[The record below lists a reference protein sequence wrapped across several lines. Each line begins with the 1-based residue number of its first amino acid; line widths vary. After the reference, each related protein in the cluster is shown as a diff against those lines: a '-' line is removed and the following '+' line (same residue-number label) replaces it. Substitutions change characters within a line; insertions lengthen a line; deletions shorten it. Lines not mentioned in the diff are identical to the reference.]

1 MSLPPSASPVIELLK
16 ELVRMN
22 SVNPAYEGGPG
33 EGAIA
38 EWIRHRLHAAGIET
52 EAHEVF
58 PGRPNIIGK
67 IPGRDRSRCIIFEA
81 HTDTVSIKGMTIPPF
96 DPSIANGNLHGRG
109 SCDTKG
115 GLAAMLHAIETLAIS
130 SEPPAL
136 DVWFCAAVDEEYSFR
151 GVVALCE
158 RLQQPGSPKP
168 IAALVA
174 EPTGMRAVIAS
185 KGVLRW
191 KIHTHGLAA
200 HSSKPHLGINA
211 ISAMTKVIQTIEADA
226 RELARHPHPLLGAAT
241 ANVGVIQGGVQVNFV
256 PDHCSIEVDR
266 RLLPGET
273 ADAVLRHYQAL
284 LEGIAHIIPGFQFS
298 MDPPMLVDL
307 PLETNASSP
316 AVEAAS
322 TILERDG
329 RDGTPC
335 GVPFG
340 SDASKLAAIGIPSL
354 IIGPG
359 DIDLAHTAAEHVP
372 VAEVEFAARFFHDYV
387 RSLA

>member
-1 MSLPPSASPVIELLK
+1 MSASPHASPVVELLK
-16 ELVRMN
+16 ELVRIN

-38 EWIRHRLHAAGIET
+38 AWILHRLQAANIET
-52 EAHEVF
+52 ESHEVF
-58 PGRPNIIGK
+58 PGRPNLLAK
-67 IPGRDRSRCIIFEA
+67 VPGRDRSRCILFEA
-81 HTDTVSIKGMTIPPF
+81 HTDTVSIKGMTISPF
-96 DPSIANGNLHGRG
+96 DPIIRDGNLFGRG

-115 GLAAMLHAIETLAIS
+115 GLAAMLHAVETIAKS
-130 SEPPAL
+130 EEPPPV

-158 RLQQPGSPKP
+158 RLQQPGCPHP

-174 EPTGMRAVIAS
+174 EPTGMRPVIAS

-200 HSSKPHLGINA
+200 HSSKPHLGVNA
-211 ISAMTKVIQTIEADA
+211 ISMMARVIQAIEADT
-226 RELARHPHPLLGAAT
+226 RELAQHPHPLLGPAT
-241 ANVGVIQGGVQVNFV
+241 ANVGVIHGGVQVNFV
-256 PDHCSIEVDR
+256 PNHCSIEVDR
-266 RLLPGET
+266 RLLPGEK
-273 ADAVLRHYQAL
+273 AEDVLAHYQNL
-284 LEGIAHIIPGFQFS
+284 LQGIAHVVPEFQFS
-298 MDPPMLVDL
+298 MDAPMLVDI
-307 PLETNASSP
+307 PLETNRSSR
-316 AVEAAS
+316 AVDAA
-322 TILERDG
+322 TAVLQQAH

-359 DIDLAHTAAEHVP
+359 DIDLAHTATEHVP
-372 VAEVEFAARFFHDYV
+372 VAEVEFAARFFEDYV
-387 RSLA
+387 RSFV